1 MPEAKAAV
9 SAIPASSPGSKNEG
23 AAAAGA
29 NHNKNNSN
37 NKKTKTS
44 NNATTSKHPPREYN
58 PLWKGY
64 LYIVLSSLISLSSI
78 SNARQENFYKG
89 NYGVGLLFATVTFA
103 FCLLVLILD
112 RTKWFGKILD
122 HAKALDSKVEGY
134 TLLVM
139 TLWWIVGVA
148 FITQVN
154 GLAYVASNIYF
165 SAWMCLASCIYTL
178 NEWSTN
184 KVRESMV
191 VVARHDMQPCNL
203 TL

>member
-1 MPEAKAAV
+1 MPAEAKTAV
-9 SAIPASSPGSKNEG
+9 SVPSSLPGSKKEG
-23 AAAAGA
+23 AATAGSVKT
-29 NHNKNNSN
+29 NKNNNS
-37 NKKTKTS
+37 NKKTKA
-44 NNATTSKHPPREYN
+44 NNNNTAATSKQHPPREYN
-58 PLWKGY
+58 PLWRGY

-112 RTKWFGKILD
+112 RTKWFSKILD
-122 HAKALDSKVEGY
+122 YAKALDGKVEGY
-134 TLLVM
+134 TLLVL
-139 TLWWIVGVA
+139 TFWWIVGVA
-148 FITQVN
+148 YITQVN

-184 KVRESMV
+184 KVREQCALWSMV
-191 VVARHDMQPCNL
+191 CHSP
-203 TL
+203 